1 MVKYISLAALL
12 LGAMPADAGEL
23 KPLDGA
29 SFDVGAYHGVV
40 YFTDE
45 QDGYRVVATIADG
58 ETGLPV
64 RFEATLQGT
73 QNLSISVPGKLG
85 EQSHVFV
92 VSRAGAGLLIEPT
105 PISKEELVIAAP
117 SSAGQQ

>member
-1 MVKYISLAALL
+1 MVKYISFAALL
-12 LGAMPADAGEL
+12 LGTMPAGAAEL
-23 KPLDGA
+23 KALDAA
-29 SFDVGAYHGVV
+29 SFDVGAYHGVI

-64 RFEATLQGT
+64 RVEATLQDA

-85 EQSHVFV
+85 EQSQVFV
-92 VSRAGAGLLIEPT
+92 VSRAGAELVIQPT
-105 PISKEELVIAAP
+105 PILKEELVIAAP